1 MPDSQIQNHENRH
14 NSDPE
19 AFHILR
25 TAPNKD
31 YTDIL
36 HLGSQIMRAAVA
48 LVIVE
53 HKESWVKTTFGIS
66 ADEVPKQEIF
76 WRKVLQKKQ
85 VLIIEDLE
93 ENEEFRNVSIGPYK
107 SYVGVPLL
115 TKNSE
120 GLGVLMFFGKAALQP
135 DEDQRESLNILT
147 EQILNLVIYRK
158 QNDEYLRVQQKLEQK
173 YRDLEKF
180 ASVVSHDIKSP
191 LANIISLVD
200 LLKEEN
206 KENFNDETKQ
216 YIDYLS
222 LASHSLRSYVDGLLI
237 FYRSDRIL
245 ERDEEDVDLEKFF
258 SGIVKLYNVHPDV
271 DINYPSHGILQKVN
285 KSALTQIF
293 MNLISNALK
302 YNNKELRQVDIHFAP
317 TKDYYYFEVKDN
329 GNGIPEESFDKIFD
343 LFTTLDLNDRE
354 GHPGSGIGLATVKKL
369 LDHMGGEISVES
381 EPGKGSNFK
390 FKIKRLC

>member
-1 MPDSQIQNHENRH
+1 MQDPQIQNQQNRH
-14 NSDPE
+14 NFVRE
-19 AFHILR
+19 EFFILR

-36 HLGSQIMRAAVA
+36 HLGSQIMQAAVA

-53 HKESWVKTTFGIS
+53 NHKCWVKTTYGIS
-66 ADEVPKQEIF
+66 ADEVPKQEIL
-76 WRKVLQKKQ
+76 WKKVLQKNEM
-85 VLIIEDLE
+85 LIIEDLKE
-93 ENEEFRNVSIGPYK
+93 IKNSSGISMSNYN

-115 TKNSE
+115 TKNLQS
-120 GLGVLMFFGKAALQP
+120 LGVLMFFGNSPMLP
-135 DEDQRESLNILT
+135 DQDQRESLNILA

-158 QNDEYLRVQQKLEQK
+158 QKDEYLRVQQKLEEK

-206 KENFNDETKQ
+206 KENFNDETRQ

-222 LASHSLRSYVDGLLI
+222 LASHSLRSYVDGLLT

-245 ERDEEDVDLEKFF
+245 DKTEEDVNLENFF
-258 SGIVKLYNVHPDV
+258 SGIAKLYNVHSDV
-271 DINYPSHGILQKVN
+271 EINYPSHGILHRVN

-302 YNNKELRQVDIHFAP
+302 YNNKENRQVDIHFVP
-317 TKDYYYFEVKDN
+317 TKDHYCFEVKDN
-329 GNGIPEESFDKIFD
+329 GQGIPEESFDKIFD
-343 LFTTLDLNDRE
+343 LFTTLDLNDRD